1 MPAARWCDSMPKYL
15 NRIEEAEQ
23 RGRELEAR
31 VSDPDLAQQPGEY
44 QKVARA
50 LGGLR
55 PLLEAGARY
64 RAVLRELEDSRSMI
78 EDDDADALCLETM
91 A

>member
-1 MPAARWCDSMPKYL
+1 MSKFL

-31 VSDPDLAQQPGEY
+31 VSDPDLAQQPGQY

-50 LGGLR
+50 LGALR
-55 PLLEAGARY
+55 PLLEAGERY
-64 RAVLRELEDSRSMI
+64 KEVLRELEDSRSM
-78 EDDDADALCLETM
+78 LELSLIHI
-91 A
+91 